1 MNFDLAT
8 AAGSRAVIVVEGMSD
23 RVALETLAERRGI
36 ALRAQGIS
44 IVHLDG
50 ATNIGRFLDL
60 FGPRGLD
67 VRLAGLCDAAEEGHF
82 RRALERAGV
91 GSPLSRADMEALG
104 FYVCGADLEEE
115 LIRALG
121 VAAVERVIQAQG
133 EIRSLRIFQQ
143 MPAWQGQKPREAAPP
158 VHGDPVRPE
167 EPVRAADGERARS
180 HPGPP
185 PARPRPRPPVTG
197 LAGRRPGAP
206 RPRPSLTRLAG
217 RRPGTPSRCAN

>member
-23 RVALETLAERRGI
+23 RVALETLAERRGRV
-36 ALRAQGIS
+36 LGAQGIA
-44 IVHLDG
+44 VVPMGG
-50 ATNIGRFLDL
+50 ATNIGRFLEL

-67 VRLAGLCDAAEEGHF
+67 VRLAGLCDAAEEGYF

-91 GSPLSRADMEALG
+91 GSPLSRAEMEALG

-121 VAAVERVIQAQG
+121 VAAVERVIRAQG

-143 MPAWQGQKPREAAPP
+143 MPAW
-158 VHGDPVRPE
+158 HGESPE
-167 EPVRAADGERARS
+167 RQLHRFMGTRSGRKSLYARLMVS
-180 HPGPP
+180 
-185 PARPRPRPPVTG
+185 ALDLTQVPRPLDRV
-197 LAGRRPGAP
+197 LAH
-206 RPRPSLTRLAG
+206 L
-217 RRPGTPSRCAN
+217 